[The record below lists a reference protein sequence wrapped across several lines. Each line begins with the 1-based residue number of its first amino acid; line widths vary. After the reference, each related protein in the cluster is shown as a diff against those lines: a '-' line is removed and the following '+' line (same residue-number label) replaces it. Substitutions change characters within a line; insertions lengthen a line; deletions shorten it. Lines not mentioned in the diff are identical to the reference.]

1 MSHLV
6 VDRVLS
12 SHKTHQSSQILRI
25 APNWDTSVQ
34 LPEWLAS
41 DNRSVSKNR
50 LVWEAEFVLRKLAIL
65 PE

>member
-6 VDRVLS
+6 VDRFLS
-12 SHKTHQSSQILRI
+12 SHKNHQSSQILRI

-41 DNRSVSKNR
+41 DNRSVY
-50 LVWEAEFVLRKLAIL
+50 EAEFVLRKLAIL
-65 PE
+65 PG

>member
-6 VDRVLS
+6 VDRILS

-41 DNRSVSKNR
+41 DNRSVY
-50 LVWEAEFVLRKLAIL
+50 EAEFVLRELAIR